1 MNLNNV
7 IYTEK
12 ETNQIIVKNILKMLS
27 RRNMISDVES
37 TFDTIQDS
45 IVSNKPININL
56 DNNTNSLVYLINGK
70 VTSITQNSP
79 IDDFL
84 SSNTNLLKLVIVK
97 EPSKKTFKQIL
108 ENYPNSEGFFQYEFM
123 EDVPAKNIIPKHIL
137 INSEEKDELLQHIQI
152 RNLKKI
158 FSTDRMSRYYNAQVG
173 DVFRIERLNVTSG
186 KGVDYRVV
194 IPGKIDILF

>member
-12 ETNQIIVKNILKMLS
+12 EINQIIIKNILKMLS

-37 TFDTIQDS
+37 IFDIIQDS
-45 IVSNKPININL
+45 IVSNKPIDIKM
-56 DNNTNSLVYLINGK
+56 DNNTNSQVYLVNGK
-70 VTSITQNSP
+70 VTSITQHSP
-79 IDDFL
+79 IDEFL

-123 EDVPAKNIIPKHIL
+123 EDVPAKDIIPIHNL

-173 DVFRIERLNVTSG
+173 DIFRIERLNSTSG

-194 IPGKIDILF
+194 VPGKIDILF

>member
-1 MNLNNV
+1 MNLTNV
-7 IYTEK
+7 MFTEK
-12 ETNQIIVKNILKMLS
+12 ETNQLIIKNIIKMLS
-27 RRNMISDVES
+27 RRNMISDVEES
-37 TFDTIQDS
+37 FNAIQDT
-45 IVSNKPININL
+45 IVSNKSIQIKL
-56 DNNTNSLVYLINGK
+56 DNNTNSLIYLINGK

-79 IDDFL
+79 LDEFL

-97 EPSKKTFKQIL
+97 EPSKKTFKQIM

-123 EDVPAKNIIPKHIL
+123 EDIPTKDIIPKHTL
-137 INSEEKDELLQHIQI
+137 INSEQKDELLQHIQI

-158 FSTDRMSRYYNAQVG
+158 FTTDRMSRYYNAKAG
-173 DVFRIERLNVTSG
+173 DIFRIERLNPTSG

>member
-1 MNLNNV
+1 M
-7 IYTEK
+7 
-12 ETNQIIVKNILKMLS
+12 II
-27 RRNMISDVES
+27 
-37 TFDTIQDS
+37 
-45 IVSNKPININL
+45 
-56 DNNTNSLVYLINGK
+56 
-70 VTSITQNSP
+70 
-79 IDDFL
+79 
-84 SSNTNLLKLVIVK
+84 K

-123 EDVPAKNIIPKHIL
+123 EDVASKDIIPKHVL

-158 FSTDRMSRYYNAQVG
+158 FSTDRMSRYYNAKVG
-173 DVFRIERLNVTSG
+173 DIFRIERINITSG

>member
-12 ETNQIIVKNILKMLS
+12 ETNQIIVKNILKMLF
-27 RRNMISDVES
+27 RRNMISDVETS
-37 TFDTIQDS
+37 FNTIQDS
-45 IVSNKPININL
+45 IVSNKPIKIKL
-56 DNNTNSLVYLINGK
+56 DNNTNSLLYLINGK

-79 IDDFL
+79 IDEFL

-123 EDVPAKNIIPKHIL
+123 EDVASKDIIPKHVL

-158 FSTDRMSRYYNAQVG
+158 FSTDRMSRYYNAKVG
-173 DVFRIERLNVTSG
+173 DIFRIERINVTSG